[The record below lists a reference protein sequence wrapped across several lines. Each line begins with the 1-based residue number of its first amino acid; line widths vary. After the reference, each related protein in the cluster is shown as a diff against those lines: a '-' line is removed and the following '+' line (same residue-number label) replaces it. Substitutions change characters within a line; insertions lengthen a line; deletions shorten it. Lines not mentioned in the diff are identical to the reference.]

1 VLQAAAAHE
10 HYGVLH
16 FPHNLDFRGRAYPM
30 SPHLSHMGNDLCRG
44 LLTFA
49 DARPLGQDGFRW
61 LLIHL
66 ANLFGEVDKRS
77 FDDRIEWALHRLPDI
92 IDSAEA
98 PLGGQRWWLQG
109 EAPWS
114 VLAACLE
121 IAAAVAHGDVST
133 YESRLPVHQDGSC
146 NGLQHYAAM
155 GRDVAGAQAVCLVDA
170 PAPDDVYSKVMMQ
183 VRSACSHPFL
193 RSLTRRLAAVA
204 ATASPHSAGAG
215 VLTPQWCGDRR
226 CYHPA
231 SRSTTWSQ
239 RLCR

>member
-1 VLQAAAAHE
+1 MQAAAAHE
-10 HYGVLH
+10 QYGVLH

-49 DARPLGQDGFRW
+49 DARPLGQHGFRW

-77 FDDRIEWALHRLPDI
+77 FDERVEWALRKLPEVV
-92 IDSAEA
+92 DSAEA
-98 PLGGQRWWLQG
+98 PLGGRRWWLQG

-114 VLAACLE
+114 VLATCMD
-121 IAAAVAHGDVST
+121 IAAAVAHGDVAS

-155 GRDVAGAQAVCLVDA
+155 GRDLAGAQAVCLVDA
-170 PAPDDVYSKVMMQ
+170 PAPDDVYTKVMEQ
-183 VRSACSHPFL
+183 VSGARHARFVP
-193 RSLTRRLAAVA
+193 
-204 ATASPHSAGAG
+204 AG
-215 VLTPQWCGDRR
+215 VSLLPPHKGKGGWGTIRRQTRAGTCIPTSGDLLTLGVV
-226 CYHPA
+226 
-231 SRSTTWSQ
+231 
-239 RLCR
+239 